1 MSPTSPD
8 SFGWADLR
16 RAEGDPRPP
25 GPLVVSVVFGLLLAW
40 VAVGSLLDLGRA
52 VLVVGVL
59 VIATVSAWWLTVP
72 AAVGLGVM
80 AFLFIDGFVQDTM
93 GQLAWDG
100 THDVLVLLACLV
112 LPAMSAE
119 LGFELLS
126 ERLGRRPAPSVVH
139 RERTD
144 MDGDVGSR
152 GS

>member
-1 MSPTSPD
+1 M
-8 SFGWADLR
+8 
-16 RAEGDPRPP
+16 
-25 GPLVVSVVFGLLLAW
+25 SVVFGLLLAW
-40 VAVGSLLDLGRA
+40 VAVGSLLDVGRA

-80 AFLFIDGFVQDTM
+80 AFLFIDGFVQDAM

-100 THDVLVLLACLV
+100 THDLLVLLACLV

-126 ERLGRRPAPSVVH
+126 ERLGRRPPPTVGH
-139 RERTD
+139 REHTD